1 MTSESGE
8 MTNEYA
14 PEDVD
19 HYIEIRGICDVW
31 SVAKMKDGRML
42 NRWPPDDRRHK
53 AAQDFIDRQALGAS
67 D

>member
-14 PEDVD
+14 RADVD
-19 HYIEIRGICDVW
+19 HYIEIRGSCDVW

-53 AAQDFIDRQALGAS
+53 AAQYFIDRQALGAS